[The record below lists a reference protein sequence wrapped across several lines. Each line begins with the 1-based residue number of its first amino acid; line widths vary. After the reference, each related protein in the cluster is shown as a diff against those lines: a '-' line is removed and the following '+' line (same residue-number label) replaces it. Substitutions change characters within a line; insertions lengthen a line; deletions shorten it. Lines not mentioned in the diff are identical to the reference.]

1 MQIELEGMA
10 YAVHININQ
19 WKEALVSLDV
29 LEALGKANPDKKL
42 TFGLDKVLSERA
54 WIFYSFVEEW
64 PENERKQIIIN
75 A

>member
-19 WKEALVSLDV
+19 WKEALVSLDA
-29 LEALGKANPDKKL
+29 LEALGKASPDTKL